1 MITNLDYFK
10 DTSKSFYHFVVL
22 DMKKLIFN
30 RIFLLFVLSGMI
42 VAQKIRPRDMGL
54 EIGLFKTGEWNAI
67 TDVSGVQVGHETLIQ
82 GDSVRTGVT
91 IIKPHS
97 GNLFKD
103 KVMGAVYV
111 TNGFG
116 KAIGF
121 TQVAELGTIETP
133 IGLTNTLNIFLV
145 ANAIVDYMIEKNPTI
160 RSVNPVVGETN
171 DSGLNDI
178 QGRHVQ
184 RKHVFSAIHNAKSG
198 PVLEGSVGAGTG
210 TRTLGFKGGIGT
222 ASRVLPEET
231 GGYTVGVLVQTNF
244 GGSLMINGAPVGR
257 ELKKSPFSSNIPYDE
272 DEGSCMI
279 IIATNA
285 PLSNRNLKRMAKRVD
300 HAFGRVGAYSSNGS
314 GDYVIIFSTAK
325 GIDNDGKTIKR
336 EEMKNRYMNGLF
348 SGTVEATEEA
358 IINSLFMAETV
369 SSRYGSMESLPVDK
383 TMKILKKYKALNWNK
398 NIYPWKK

>member
-145 ANAIVDYMIEKNPTI
+145 ANSIVDYMIGENPTI

-178 QGRHVQ
+178 QGRHVL
-184 RKHVFSAIHNAKSG
+184 RKHVFSGIHNAKSG

-222 ASRVLPEET
+222 ASRVLPEES

-398 NIYPWKK
+398 NLYPWKK